1 MKIKKTDKKWIKYI
15 KKRINNNKNF
25 LCMVTGPTGS
35 GKSWATLSVCEQL
48 NDDFTVG
55 RIVFKGSELMI
66 LINSKE
72 LEHKKGIAIL
82 WDEAGI
88 GLNAKNFMSVAN
100 RVLNYLI
107 QTFRHRNFIL
117 FFTSP
122 HIDFLDSSTRKM
134 FHARFE
140 TVTIDKVNKEVL
152 IKPKLLQYNSDMKKY
167 YQHYLKYQFEKVEIW
182 RIPKPSQDLIDAYEN
197 KKNKFTSEL
206 NKEIQGKLEGLEAK
220 DTINDDKEEIITNPY
235 QLGIIECW
243 KKGLIKQVDIAKILG
258 VSQPAIASHVSSL
271 AKKGITQFQYI
282 DKEKFL
288 KNIRDYKESTP
299 MLAIVS

>member
-15 KKRINNNKNF
+15 KRRINNNKNF

-35 GKSWATLSVCEQL
+35 GKSWATLSICEQL
-48 NDDFTVG
+48 NEDFSVG
-55 RIVFKGSELMI
+55 RIVFKGSELMV

-122 HIDFLDSSTRKM
+122 HIDFLDSATRKM

-167 YQHYLKYQFEKVEIW
+167 YQRYLKYQFEKVEIW
-182 RIPKPSQDLIDAYEN
+182 RIPKPSQELIDAYEN
-197 KKNKFTSEL
+197 KKNAFTKEL
-206 NKEIQGKLEGLEAK
+206 NMEIQSKLTKIEKK
-220 DTINDDKEEIITNPY
+220 DSEEVDKEEVIGHPI
-235 QLGIIECW
+235 QVAIIECW
-243 KKGLIKQVDIAKILG
+243 KRGITKQLDISSITGFPQPTICSHIKTLG
-258 VSQPAIASHVSSL
+258 
-271 AKKGITQFQYI
+271 KKGIYENLYTN
-282 DKEKFL
+282 KENYLEK
-288 KNIRDYKESTP
+288 IYKYPVIQPTP
-299 MLAIVS
+299 MPVS